1 MMMSPES
8 YYMGLEGKTAEEI
21 LTELNGLRREISE
34 LKAALRSNDFTVPD
48 IKPSRGVRLSMA
60 LDYFDMAKKALIEA
74 GGEYTPTEDERR
86 ALGFNTRLD
95 GLTALE
101 FTVSRHFLITKTLSA
116 DFSGGKTSA
125 KIICETNPLY
135 GNEMRKKVGEIERE
149 QLIAELKS
157 IHMGD
162 WDSAYNQLG
171 ILDGEDWSVTLR
183 FSGGSEECFH
193 GSNGY
198 PFSFT
203 QFCDIMGYEDFDEE
217 DEY

>member
-1 MMMSPES
+1 MMISPEN
-8 YYMGLEGKTAEEI
+8 YYMDLKGKTSEEI
-21 LTELNGLRREISE
+21 LTELNVLRQEISE
-34 LKAALRSNDFTVPD
+34 LKAALRSYDLTEPD
-48 IKPSRGVRLSMA
+48 IMPSRDVRLVVA

-74 GGEYTPTEDERR
+74 GGEYIPTEDEQR
-86 ALGFNTRLD
+86 ALDFNARLD

-101 FTVSRHFLITKTLSA
+101 FTVGRHFLVTKTLSA

-135 GNEMRKKVGEIERE
+135 GNESRKKIGEIERE
-149 QLIAELKS
+149 RLISEHKS

-162 WDSAYNQLG
+162 WDSAYNRLG

-183 FSGGSEECFH
+183 FVDGSDECFH
-193 GSNGY
+193 GRNAY

-203 QFCDIMGYEDFDEE
+203 RFCGAMGYDEDDETE
-217 DEY
+217 F

>member
-48 IKPSRGVRLSMA
+48 IKPSRGVRLTMT
-60 LDYFDMAKKALIEA
+60 LDYFDMAKKALLEA
-74 GGEYTPTEDERR
+74 GGEYIPTEDELR
-86 ALGFNTRLD
+86 ALDFNARLD
-95 GLTALE
+95 GLTAIK
-101 FTVSRHFLITKTLSA
+101 FSVSRHVLVTKTLSA

-125 KIICETNPLY
+125 KIICDTNPLY

-193 GSNGY
+193 GSNAY

-203 QFCDIMGYEDFDEE
+203 RFCGIMGYDEFDEE
-217 DEY
+217 DEN

>member
-1 MMMSPES
+1 MMISPES

-60 LDYFDMAKKALIEA
+60 LDYFDMAKKALLEA
-74 GGEYTPTEDERR
+74 GGEYVPTEDEQR
-86 ALGFNTRLD
+86 ALAFNARLD
-95 GLTALE
+95 KLTVIE

-116 DFSGGKTSA
+116 DFSGGKTSV
-125 KIICETNPLY
+125 KIISVTNPLY
-135 GNEMRKKVGEIERE
+135 GNERRKKVGEIERE
-149 QLIAELKS
+149 RLISELKS

-162 WDSAYNQLG
+162 WDSAYNLPG
-171 ILDGEDWSVTLR
+171 IMDGEDWSVTLK
-183 FSGGSEECFH
+183 FSDGSDECFH
-193 GSNGY
+193 GSNAY

-203 QFCDIMGYEDFDEE
+203 RFCGVMGYDEDDEME
-217 DEY
+217 F

>member
-8 YYMGLEGKTAEEI
+8 YYMGLKGKTAEEI
-21 LTELNGLRREISE
+21 LAEVNGLRGEISE
-34 LKAALRSNDFTVPD
+34 LKAALRTNDFTVPD

-60 LDYFDMAKKALIEA
+60 LDYFDMAKKALLEA
-74 GGEYTPTEDERR
+74 GGEYFPTEDEQR
-86 ALGFNTRLD
+86 ALDFNARLD

-135 GNEMRKKVGEIERE
+135 GNELRKKVGEIERE
-149 QLIAELKS
+149 RLISGLRQ

-162 WDSAYNQLG
+162 WDSAYNLPG
-171 ILDGEDWSVTLR
+171 ILDGEDWGVTLR
-183 FSGGSEECFH
+183 FADGSEECFR
-193 GSNGY
+193 GSNAW

-203 QFCDIMGYEDFDEE
+203 QFCDIMGYDEDEE
-217 DEY
+217 AEF

>member
-48 IKPSRGVRLSMA
+48 IKPSRGVRLTMT
-60 LDYFDMAKKALIEA
+60 LDYFDMAKKALLEA
-74 GGEYTPTEDERR
+74 GCEYIPTEDELR
-86 ALGFNTRLD
+86 ALDFKARLD
-95 GLTALE
+95 GLTMIE
-101 FTVSRHFLITKTLSA
+101 FSVSRHFLITKTLSA

-135 GNEMRKKVGEIERE
+135 GNESRKKVGEIERE
-149 QLIAELKS
+149 RLISELKS

-162 WDSAYNQLG
+162 WDSSYNRLG

-183 FSGGSEECFH
+183 FSDGSDECFH
-193 GSNGY
+193 GSNAW

-203 QFCDIMGYEDFDEE
+203 QFCGVMGYDEDDETE
-217 DEY
+217 F

>member
-8 YYMGLEGKTAEEI
+8 YYMDLKGKTADEI
-21 LTELNGLRREISE
+21 LTELNGLRQKISE
-34 LKAALRSNDFTVPD
+34 LKAALRSQDFTEPD
-48 IKPSRGVRLSMA
+48 IRPSRDVRLSMA
-60 LDYFDMAKKALIEA
+60 LDYFDMAKKALLEA
-74 GGEYTPTEDERR
+74 GGEYIPTEDEQK
-86 ALGFNTRLD
+86 ALAFNARLD
-95 GLTALE
+95 GLSAIE

-125 KIICETNPLY
+125 KIICETSPLY
-135 GNEMRKKVGEIERE
+135 GNDSRKKVGEIERE
-149 QLIAELKS
+149 RLISELRQ

-162 WDSAYNQLG
+162 WDSEYNLLG

-183 FSGGSEECFH
+183 FSNGSVECSH
-193 GSNGY
+193 GSNAY

-203 QFCDIMGYEDFDEE
+203 RFCGIMGYDEFDEE